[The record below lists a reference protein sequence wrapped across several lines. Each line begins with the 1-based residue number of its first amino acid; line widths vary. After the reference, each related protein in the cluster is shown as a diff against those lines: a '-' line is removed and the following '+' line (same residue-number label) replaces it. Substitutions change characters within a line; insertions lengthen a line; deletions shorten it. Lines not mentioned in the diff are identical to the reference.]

1 MNGRV
6 AAATLTIVITVAALA
21 SVPLLGQ
28 TGRAASPKTP
38 WGEPDLQ
45 GMWDTRT
52 RAPFERPKEFGT
64 KEFMTE
70 AEVKDR
76 LSRGLDVSADS
87 DDEDVAGNLEKQD
100 EQRAASADAPDDGRP
115 GLRIQG

>member
-1 MNGRV
+1 MKWSNRYWNTDGRDHGRIARVGSCPWPNG
-6 AAATLTIVITVAALA
+6 
-21 SVPLLGQ
+21 G
-28 TGRAASPKTP
+28 AASPKTP

-70 AEVKDR
+70 AEAKDR
-76 LSRGLDVSADS
+76 LARGWT
-87 DDEDVAGNLEKQD
+87 
-100 EQRAASADAPDDGRP
+100 
-115 GLRIQG
+115 